1 MAVPLFLA
9 PGFSRSTAP
18 FLLPVGISSLLI
30 EAIDVRD
37 RLPVGCAD
45 DEAASIVINRPWR
58 QETRMQFRRANPT
71 VDRIGR
77 SGRRC
82 QMPSEFERR
91 PVLRRI
97 SATII
102 PTSRAEHT
110 SGHGI
115 EGAGDAA
122 LASEN
127 CEA

>member
-1 MAVPLFLA
+1 
-9 PGFSRSTAP
+9 
-18 FLLPVGISSLLI
+18 
-30 EAIDVRD
+30 
-37 RLPVGCAD
+37 
-45 DEAASIVINRPWR
+45 
-58 QETRMQFRRANPT
+58 MQFRRASPT

-77 SGRRC
+77 PGRRR

-102 PTSRAEHT
+102 IPTSRAEHT

-115 EGAGDAA
+115 KGAGDAA